1 MNSNPDESSLEFDM
15 FEDMRRT
22 LTRVFASDGRDPVE
36 AERIAF
42 YVVQGLREVPK
53 LLATLARHSATDG
66 ELRALLHD
74 VLSNVPSLERARAML
89 SEPGEQ
95 VIH

>member
-1 MNSNPDESSLEFDM
+1 MNFNPDESSLEFDM
-15 FEDMRRT
+15 YEDMRRT
-22 LTRVFASDGRDPVE
+22 LTRVLASEGRDPVE

-53 LLATLARHSATDG
+53 LLAALTRHSAPDG
-66 ELRALLHD
+66 ELRALLND
-74 VLSNVPSLERARAML
+74 VLNNVPSLERARAML
-89 SEPGEQ
+89 ADPDDK